1 MRKIFIKLFAMTII
15 ASIITFF
22 LCFESLNFSE
32 AFAATEAIGDM
43 VNEAGNN
50 PGVGEFFAIFGTM
63 SITADIFVTA
73 YYFALIIGVPFIILV
88 IMSAAQLIALL
99 FQIGEEKRWKLIT
112 GKVFTCITAVFQIL
126 MCLTLLFNIF
136 ANKFVSMPILIVLLI
151 LNIILT
157 VIYFIGLSKIRIP
170 KKPVLN

>member
-22 LCFESLNFSE
+22 LCFESLDFSE

-43 VNEAGNN
+43 VSEAGNN

-73 YYFALIIGVPFIILV
+73 YYFGLIIGVPFLILI

-112 GKVFTCITAVFQIL
+112 GKVFTCITTVFQVL
-126 MCLTLLFNIF
+126 LCLTLLFNIF
-136 ANKFVSMPILIVLLI
+136 ANEFVNIPILIALLV
-151 LNIILT
+151 LNIILN
-157 VIYFIGLSKIRIP
+157 VIYIMSLNKIRIP
-170 KKPVLN
+170 KKTVLN

>member
-1 MRKIFIKLFAMTII
+1 MKKLFIKLFAMTII

-22 LCFESLNFSE
+22 LCFESLNFSD
-32 AFAATEAIGDM
+32 AFAATEAMGDIAE
-43 VNEAGNN
+43 EAGNN
-50 PGVGEFFAIFGTM
+50 PGVGEFLGIFGTIT
-63 SITADIFVTA
+63 ITADFFVTA
-73 YYFALIIGVPFIILV
+73 YYFILIIGVPFLILV

-136 ANKFVSMPILIVLLI
+136 ANEFVSMPILIVLFI
-151 LNIILT
+151 LNIIFT
-157 VIYFIGLSKIRIP
+157 VFFIISLSKIRIP
-170 KKPVLN
+170 KKTVLN

>member
-22 LCFESLNFSE
+22 LCFESLDFSE

-43 VNEAGNN
+43 VSEAGNN

-73 YYFALIIGVPFIILV
+73 YYFGLIIGVPFLILI
-88 IMSAAQLIALL
+88 IMSAAQLIALFSKL
-99 FQIGEEKRWKLIT
+99 EKKSV
-112 GKVFTCITAVFQIL
+112 GN
-126 MCLTLLFNIF
+126 LLPERYLH
-136 ANKFVSMPILIVLLI
+136 V
-151 LNIILT
+151 
-157 VIYFIGLSKIRIP
+157 
-170 KKPVLN
+170 